1 MRNSIEKS
9 INGPE
14 LPHHQGDRGVYL
26 DQLTISILF
35 GTGIQRPEIGAEL
48 GKLPHLKLLNQ
59 TTDPQSF
66 VGQQKGVFP
75 DIVLVEMNG
84 ESRVPEWLEK
94 LPQEMPHAHVL
105 VCSYNREPDFLIRAM
120 QVGIREFLPL
130 PLVQSDL
137 ESALNRVRT
146 ARKQLVPVDSR
157 EGRIIVVTGHKG
169 GAGSTTLAV
178 NLTQALG
185 ETATGRIA
193 LIDLGRP
200 FPDVGTFL
208 DQESNY
214 SIIDLIQNIGNL
226 DKSFIQRI
234 MQPYGAR
241 LSILHGVSDFREQE
255 SIDLESLEPIFALM
269 RQMYS
274 FTVIDLSHW
283 LDELFMRVLTEAD
296 MVLMLTGLT
305 VPDLRNLKKLWP
317 YTMEWH
323 QDKRKIKIVVNRYDN
338 SSGLQ
343 LRDLENILQ
352 HPAFATIPS
361 DYPALMQCLNQG
373 SPLAGAA
380 PRSKLWRGIK
390 DLTSQILAEVGDDE
404 QKTNGAAAS
413 RKKFWLF

>member
-1 MRNSIEKS
+1 
-9 INGPE
+9 
-14 LPHHQGDRGVYL
+14 VYP

-35 GTGIQRPEIGAEL
+35 GTGIQRPEIGAVL
-48 GKLPHLKLLNQ
+48 GKLPQLKLLDQ

-66 VGQQKGVFP
+66 TGQHKDGFP
-75 DIVLVEMNG
+75 DVVLVEMNG
-84 ESRVPEWLEK
+84 ESRVPEWLEN
-94 LPQEMPHAHVL
+94 LPEKMPLTHVL

-130 PLVQSDL
+130 PLNQGDL
-137 ESALNRVRT
+137 ENALNRVRT
-146 ARKQLVPVDSR
+146 ARRQMIPVENR

-169 GAGSTTLAV
+169 GVGSTTVAV
-178 NLTQALG
+178 NLALALG
-185 ETATGRIA
+185 ESAAGRIA

-214 SIIDLIQNIGNL
+214 SIVDVIQNIANL

-234 MQPYGAR
+234 MQPYGAN
-241 LSILHGVSDFREQE
+241 LSILHGVSDFREQDG
-255 SIDLESLEPIFALM
+255 IDLESLEPIFAIL

-274 FTVIDLSHW
+274 FIVIDLSHW
-283 LDELFMRVLTEAD
+283 LDELFIRVLTEAD

-317 YTMEWH
+317 YTAEWH

-352 HPAFATIPS
+352 HPTFTTLPS
-361 DYPALMQCLNQG
+361 DYQALMQCLNQG
-373 SPLAGAA
+373 SPLVSAA
-380 PRSKLWRGIK
+380 PRTKLWRGIK
-390 DLTSQILAEVGDDE
+390 ELASRILLETGDDE
-404 QKTNGAAAS
+404 HEANGADAP

>member
-1 MRNSIEKS
+1 
-9 INGPE
+9 
-14 LPHHQGDRGVYL
+14 VYL

-35 GTGIQRPEIGAEL
+35 GTGIQRPEIEAAL
-48 GKLPHLKLLNQ
+48 GKLPQLKLLDQ

-66 VGQQKGVFP
+66 VSQQKGVSP
-75 DIVLVEMNG
+75 DVVLVEMNG
-84 ESRVPEWLEK
+84 ESQVPEWLEN
-94 LPQEMPHAHVL
+94 LPQDMPHTHVL

-130 PLVQSDL
+130 PLTQNDL
-137 ESALNRVRT
+137 ESALNRVRM
-146 ARKQLVPVDSR
+146 ARKQLIPVENR

-169 GAGSTTLAV
+169 GVGSTTLAV
-178 NLTQALG
+178 NLAQALG
-185 ETATGRIA
+185 ESSPGRIA

-214 SIIDLIQNIGNL
+214 SIVDLIQNIANL

-241 LSILHGVSDFREQE
+241 LSILHGVSDFREQDNIE
-255 SIDLESLEPIFALM
+255 LESLEPIFAIL

-274 FTVIDLSHW
+274 YIVIDLSHW
-283 LDELFMRVLTEAD
+283 LDEFFIRVLTEAD

-343 LRDLENILQ
+343 LGDLENILQ
-352 HPAFATIPS
+352 HPAFATLPN
-361 DYPALMQCLNQG
+361 DYQALMQCLNQG

-380 PRSKLWRGIK
+380 PRSKLWRGVK
-390 DLTSQILAEVGDDE
+390 ELTAQVVEEIGGDE
-404 QKTNGAAAS
+404 GESNGAGAPK
-413 RKKFWLF
+413 KKFWIF

>member
-1 MRNSIEKS
+1 MY
-9 INGPE
+9 P
-14 LPHHQGDRGVYL
+14 

-35 GTGIQRPEIGAEL
+35 GTGIQRPEIGAVL
-48 GKLPHLKLLNQ
+48 GQLPQLKLLDQ

-66 VGQQKGVFP
+66 AGQHQDGFP
-75 DIVLVEMNG
+75 DVVLVEMNG
-84 ESRVPEWLEK
+84 ESRVPEWLEN
-94 LPQEMPHAHVL
+94 LPEKMPLTHVL

-130 PLVQSDL
+130 PLNQGDL
-137 ESALNRVRT
+137 ENALNRVRT
-146 ARKQLVPVDSR
+146 ARKQMVPVENR

-169 GAGSTTLAV
+169 GVGSTTVAV
-178 NLTQALG
+178 NLAQALG
-185 ETATGRIA
+185 ESAAGRIA

-214 SIIDLIQNIGNL
+214 SIVDLIQNIANL

-234 MQPYGAR
+234 MQPYGTR
-241 LSILHGVSDFREQE
+241 LSILHGVSDFREQDG
-255 SIDLESLEPIFALM
+255 IDLESLEPIFALL

-274 FTVIDLSHW
+274 FIVIDLSHW
-283 LDELFMRVLTEAD
+283 LDELFIRVLTEAD

-317 YTMEWH
+317 YTTEWH

-352 HPAFATIPS
+352 HPTFTTLPS

-373 SPLAGAA
+373 SPLMSAA
-380 PRSKLWRGIK
+380 PRSKLWRDIK
-390 DLTSQILAEVGDDE
+390 GLASQILLETGDDE
-404 QKTNGAAAS
+404 HEANGAAAP

>member
-1 MRNSIEKS
+1 
-9 INGPE
+9 
-14 LPHHQGDRGVYL
+14 VYL
-26 DQLTISILF
+26 DQLTIAILF
-35 GTGIQRPEIGAEL
+35 GTGIQRPEIGAVFD
-48 GKLPHLKLLNQ
+48 KLPQLKLLDQ
-59 TTDPQSF
+59 TTDPQSY
-66 VGQQKGVFP
+66 VSQHKGVSP
-75 DIVLVEMNG
+75 DVVLVEMNG
-84 ESRVPEWLEK
+84 ESRVPEWLEN
-94 LPQEMPHAHVL
+94 LPQEMPHTHVL
-105 VCSYNREPDFLIRAM
+105 VCSFNREPDFLIRAM

-130 PLVQSDL
+130 PLTQGDL
-137 ESALNRVRT
+137 ESALQRVRT
-146 ARKQLVPVDSR
+146 ARKQLLPVENQ

-169 GAGSTTLAV
+169 GAGSTTIAV
-178 NLTQALG
+178 NLAQALG
-185 ETATGRIA
+185 ESAVGRIA

-214 SIIDLIQNIGNL
+214 SIVDLAQNIANL

-241 LSILHGVSDFREQE
+241 LSILHGVSDFREQDN
-255 SIDLESLEPIFALM
+255 IDLESLDPIFAIL

-274 FTVIDLSHW
+274 FIVIDLSHW
-283 LDELFMRVLTEAD
+283 LDEFFIRVLTEAD

-352 HPAFATIPS
+352 HPTFATVPS
-361 DYPALMQCLNQG
+361 DYQALMQCLNQG
-373 SPLAGAA
+373 SPLIGAA
-380 PRSKLWRGIK
+380 PRSKLWRSIK
-390 DLTSQILAEVGDDE
+390 DLTSQILSEIGDDE
-404 QKTNGAAAS
+404 RESNGAAAP